1 MTASGLVYSTD
12 DTPTV
17 EEFAC
22 VLRRSTLA
30 ERRPMDDDACLAQM
44 VAGASLWAT
53 CRDNGRLVGVAR
65 AVTDFAYSCYLSDL
79 AVDQACARLGI
90 GRRLIE
96 TLRTRLGP
104 RCSLILLS
112 APAAVDYYPH
122 IGFTH
127 HPQAWLLP
135 SAAGFPGTGP
145 NASPVE
151 E

>member
-1 MTASGLVYSTD
+1 VSAELVFSNT

-17 EEFAC
+17 EEFAG

-30 ERRPMDDDACLAQM
+30 ERRPMEDADCLAQM

-53 CRDNGRLVGVAR
+53 CRHEGKLVGVAR
-65 AVTDFAYSCYLSDL
+65 SVTDFSYCCYLSDL
-79 AVDQACARLGI
+79 AVDQDYARRGI
-90 GRRLIE
+90 GRKLID
-96 TLRTRLGP
+96 TTRSRLGP

-127 HPQAWLLP
+127 HPQAWMIP
-135 SAAGFPGTGP
+135 AARGFPR
-145 NASPVE
+145 
-151 E
+151 

>member
-1 MTASGLVYSTD
+1 MPSGSLIYSTD

-30 ERRPMDDDACLAQM
+30 ERRPMDDAACLAQM

-65 AVTDFAYSCYLSDL
+65 AVTDFAYCCYLSDL
-79 AVDQACARLGI
+79 AVDQECARQGI

-104 RCSLILLS
+104 RCTLILLS
-112 APAAVDYYPH
+112 APAAVNYYPH

-145 NASPVE
+145 ATSPAGE
-151 E
+151 